1 MSQQWGPGPGTGAP
15 GPGYAP
21 APPAPRRRWGIW
33 VAVGCL
39 ALFPLP
45 VLIATIGGVVYLVNR
60 DGGGS
65 TTTTSAAP
73 TTATAEGSTFTIDYP
88 STWESA
94 SPDEISTDSG
104 MEVDLRRT
112 EGRTSDDTEEYGD
125 SVVVYQFDSDKQAVA
140 ECRFQSAFLGFD
152 FDSSEDAQ
160 ELEVTEL
167 AGRSAAHFR
176 VVGTRGGKDAVTETW
191 CLDVDG
197 GVLQVVAE
205 TYGATELSAEEQEIV
220 ASLEVTAG

>member
-39 ALFPLP
+39 ALFLVL

-65 TTTTSAAP
+65 TTTTSVAP
-73 TTATAEGSTFTIDYP
+73 TMATAEGSTFTIDYP
-88 STWESA
+88 STWESVELDPGA
-94 SPDEISTDSG
+94 VDAG
-104 MEVDLRRT
+104 AFVDLRRL
-112 EGRTSDDTEEYGD
+112 EGRTDDDGD
-125 SVVVYQFDSDKQAVA
+125 VVADNVIVYQFDTGKQAVA
-140 ECRFQSAFLGFD
+140 ECRFQSAFLGFE
-152 FDSSEDAQ
+152 FDDDQDAE

-167 AGRSAAHFR
+167 AGQSAAHFR
-176 VVGTRGGKDAVTETW
+176 VVGTRAGRDAVAETW